1 MEMYTGK
8 SIFKGIAIGKILF
21 YQKGEQPVKRVKI
34 EDTAEQ
40 IKRYEAARAK
50 AAEQLQGL
58 YEKALKEVGEANAA
72 VFEVHQMMLEDD
84 DYIDSVV
91 NIIETQQVNAEF
103 AVATTGDNFAKMFA
117 EMEDDYFKARAADVK
132 DISER
137 MVNILSGNE
146 SGGAIGDEPVIV
158 VAEDLAPSETVQ
170 MDKEKLLAFVTRLGS
185 ANSHTAILARTMNIP
200 ALIEV
205 DIKEEWNGKM
215 AVVDGYTGTFYIDP
229 DEDILK
235 KMQEK
240 KEEDIK
246 ARELLQ
252 ELKGKE
258 DVTVDGKHI
267 KLYAN
272 IGGVKDVA
280 SVLANDAAG
289 IGLFRSEFLYLEA
302 DNYPNEEAQ
311 FQAYKTVAENMAG
324 KKVIVRTLDI
334 GADKQVDYFNL
345 DHEENPAMGYRA
357 IRICLDRRDIFR
369 TQLRALLRASAYGNI
384 GIMYPMIISVDE
396 VKEIKKIVESIKTE
410 LTEKGIEYG
419 EVEQGIMIET
429 PAAVMISDLLAEEVD
444 FFSIGTNDL
453 SQYTLAIDRQNS
465 KLDNIYDAHHP
476 AVLRMIQKTIEN
488 GHKAGCWVGICGE
501 LGADMTLTETFLKM
515 GIDEL
520 SVSPTFVLP
529 IRKLIRE
536 MSTK

>member
-1 MEMYTGK
+1 
-8 SIFKGIAIGKILF
+8 
-21 YQKGEQPVKRVKI
+21 
-34 EDTAEQ
+34 
-40 IKRYEAARAK
+40 
-50 AAEQLQGL
+50 
-58 YEKALKEVGEANAA
+58 
-72 VFEVHQMMLEDD
+72 
-84 DYIDSVV
+84 
-91 NIIETQQVNAEF
+91 
-103 AVATTGDNFAKMFA
+103 
-117 EMEDDYFKARAADVK
+117 
-132 DISER
+132 
-137 MVNILSGNE
+137 
-146 SGGAIGDEPVIV
+146 
-158 VAEDLAPSETVQ
+158 
-170 MDKEKLLAFVTRLGS
+170 
-185 ANSHTAILARTMNIP
+185 
-200 ALIEV
+200 
-205 DIKEEWNGKM
+205 M

-229 DEDILK
+229 DEETLK

-302 DNYPNEEAQ
+302 DNYPDEEAQ

-410 LTEKGIEYG
+410 LTEKESST
-419 EVEQGIMIET
+419 V
-429 PAAVMISDLLAEEVD
+429 
-444 FFSIGTNDL
+444 
-453 SQYTLAIDRQNS
+453 
-465 KLDNIYDAHHP
+465 KLNR
-476 AVLRMIQKTIEN
+476 VL
-488 GHKAGCWVGICGE
+488 
-501 LGADMTLTETFLKM
+501 
-515 GIDEL
+515 
-520 SVSPTFVLP
+520 
-529 IRKLIRE
+529 
-536 MSTK
+536 

>member
-1 MEMYTGK
+1 MEKYTGK

-40 IKRYEAARAK
+40 IKRYEDARAK

-146 SGGAIGDEPVIV
+146 SGGALGDEPVIV

-229 DEDILK
+229 DEETLK

-258 DVTVDGKHI
+258 DITVDGKHI

-272 IGGVKDVA
+272 IGGVKDVT

-302 DNYPNEEAQ
+302 DNYPDEEAQ

-396 VKEIKKIVESIKTE
+396 VKEIKKIVESIKAE

-444 FFSIGTNDL
+444 FFSIGTTDL
-453 SQYTLAIDRQNS
+453 TQYTLAIDRQNS
-465 KLDNIYDAHHP
+465 KLDNIYDSHHP